1 MQQASLF
8 DDAPPESPGRA
19 VTVLG
24 VLGSASVL
32 TKAQRKFNKLIE
44 RLTQQR
50 VELTR
55 WQAFRQVYHQR
66 LADHYQP
73 VAARLREKR
82 VAMVRLLDRTMDGKA
97 LKARERAKVR
107 DIIGHLLSQVL
118 AEVQDEDLVRLY
130 DKYADRSFAD
140 EQQENLDLMRT
151 LASEAFGV
159 DVAAYAGGES
169 PEELVHWLDEQV
181 QAANPEPRRSTARK
195 KTAKVRAR
203 EALQREAAQGGTRA
217 VREVFRKL
225 ASELHPDR
233 ETDPAE
239 HARKT
244 ELMQRVNQAY
254 KAGDLLA
261 LLELQLSI
269 EQINPAALAGLADER
284 LRHYIHVLEEQSRR
298 LRDELSELTAPF
310 LMAVGEVAYG
320 KLSPAIVQRALEAD
334 IREIQGM
341 VRAVEAD
348 LVRFRDVQQ
357 LKWSLQYYQIE
368 SADDDDRGMMPDDY
382 RPRHRRRRPR

>member
-1 MQQASLF
+1 MHQRSLL
-8 DDAPPESPGRA
+8 DDEVIDHGRA
-19 VTVLG
+19 VVG
-24 VLGSASVL
+24 IVGGSRAL
-32 TKAQRKFNKLIE
+32 TPAQRKFNKLIE
-44 RLTQQR
+44 RLTSQR
-50 VELTR
+50 QELAR
-55 WQAFRQVYHQR
+55 WQAFRPIYHQQ

-73 VAARLREKR
+73 VAVHLREKR
-82 VAMVRLLDRTMDGKA
+82 IAMVRLLDRVMDGKA

-107 DIIGHLLSQVL
+107 DIIGQLISQVL
-118 AEVQDEDLVRLY
+118 AEAQDEELVRLY
-130 DKYADRSFAD
+130 DKYADRSFAA
-140 EQQENLDLMRT
+140 EQEENLDLMRT

-169 PEELVHWLDEQV
+169 PEELAHWLDEQV
-181 QAANPEPRRSTARK
+181 RAANPQRTRSRARN
-195 KTAKVRAR
+195 KTAKALAR
-203 EALQREAAQGGTRA
+203 EAIQHEAAQGGTRA

-233 ETDPAE
+233 ESDPKE

-298 LRDELSELTAPF
+298 LRDELSELVAPF
-310 LMAVGEVAYG
+310 LIAVSDVKLG
-320 KLSPAIVQRALEAD
+320 KLSPATVQRALEDD
-334 IREIQGM
+334 IRDMRET

-348 LVRFRDVQQ
+348 LIRFQDVQQ

-368 SADDDDRGMMPDDY
+368 TSDDDEWLMMTHDY
-382 RPRHRRRRPR
+382 RPRQRRRRRR

>member
-1 MQQASLF
+1 MQQASLL
-8 DDAPPESPGRA
+8 DDALPSSTRSA

-24 VLGSASVL
+24 VVGSASVL

-44 RLTQQR
+44 RLTLQR
-50 VELTR
+50 QELTR
-55 WQAFRQVYHQR
+55 WRAFRQVYHQQ

-73 VAARLREKR
+73 VATHLREKR
-82 VAMVRLLDRTMDGKA
+82 IAMVRLLDRTMDGKA

-107 DIIGHLLSQVL
+107 GIIGHLLSQVL
-118 AEVQDEDLVRLY
+118 AEAQDEELVRLY
-130 DKYADRSFAD
+130 DKYTDRSFA
-140 EQQENLDLMRT
+140 EEIQENLDLMHT

-159 DVAAYAGGES
+159 DVPACARES
-169 PEELVHWLDEQV
+169 PEELMHWLDEQV
-181 QAANPEPRRSTARK
+181 RAANPEPRRSTGRK
-195 KTAKVRAR
+195 KTAKVLAR
-203 EALQREAAQGGTRA
+203 EALRDEAAQGATRA

-298 LRDELSELTAPF
+298 LRDELSELIAPF
-310 LMAVGEVAYG
+310 LMAVGDVAYS
-320 KLSPAIVQRALEAD
+320 KMSPATVQRALEAD
-334 IREIQGM
+334 IRELQGM
-341 VRAVEAD
+341 ARAVEAD
-348 LVRFRDVQQ
+348 LLRFQDVRQ
-357 LKWSLQYYQIE
+357 LKWSLQYYEIE
-368 SADDDDRGMMPDDY
+368 SSDDDEWAMVPDEIQ
-382 RPRHRRRRPR
+382 PRHRRRRPR